1 MGKSL
6 LILLTS
12 VLATSGSSVNLISY
26 PRWHPPLL
34 GSCPSV
40 APAPRILI
48 TGTDAIFGA
57 FPPVKELCGDEL
69 FGDRVIDDWSDDWS
83 DDFDGLLRGVDATEL
98 SSLSSFAA
106 SECSLSILAVAV
118 SSFAASVSSF
128 VASELSVFSTS
139 ETSVSSFVAVL
150 SFVFESSVSFLAASA
165 AAAANLA
172 SFSCRNNYCNQ
183 RVWRQK

>member
-1 MGKSL
+1 M
-6 LILLTS
+6 
-12 VLATSGSSVNLISY
+12 
-26 PRWHPPLL
+26 L

-57 FPPVKELCGDEL
+57 FPPVNELCGDEL
-69 FGDRVIDDWSDDWS
+69 FGDKVIDDWS

-118 SSFAASVSSF
+118 SSFAASISSF
-128 VASELSVFSTS
+128 VASELSVLSTS

-150 SFVFESSVSFLAASA
+150 SLVFESSVSFLAASA

-183 RVWRQK
+183 APKIEEYA